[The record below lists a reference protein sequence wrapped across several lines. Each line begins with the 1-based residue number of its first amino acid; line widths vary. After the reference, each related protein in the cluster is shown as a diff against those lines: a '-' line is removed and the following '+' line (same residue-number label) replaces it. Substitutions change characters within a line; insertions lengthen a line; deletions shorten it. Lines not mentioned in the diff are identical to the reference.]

1 MNGRIA
7 VYPGSFDPIHFGHM
21 DIAQRAAA
29 LFDQLVVAVYCH
41 PQKPLLFSAEERVR
55 LATAVMA
62 EYSNV
67 KVLPYSRLTV
77 DFVQSLGGSVIVR
90 GLRVIS
96 DFELEYQMALTNR
109 QLSPDLDTICLMT
122 GQDYAFISSSVVKEV
137 FMAGGNVSQM
147 VHPLIKNAL
156 TAKIKEIRSNESAI
170 SIDSI
175 PEEKSCD

>member
-21 DIAQRAAA
+21 DIAHRAAA

-41 PQKPLLFSAEERVR
+41 PQKPLLFSAEERVN
-55 LATAVMA
+55 LAKTVMS

-67 KVLPYSRLTV
+67 KVVAYSGLTV
-77 DFVQSLGGSVIVR
+77 DFVKSLGASVIVR

-122 GQDYAFISSSVVKEV
+122 SQDYAFISASVVKEV

-147 VHPLIKNAL
+147 VHPLIKEAL
-156 TAKIKEIRSNESAI
+156 ADKVKQQNSDMRFL
-170 SIDSI
+170 
-175 PEEKSCD
+175 CDH